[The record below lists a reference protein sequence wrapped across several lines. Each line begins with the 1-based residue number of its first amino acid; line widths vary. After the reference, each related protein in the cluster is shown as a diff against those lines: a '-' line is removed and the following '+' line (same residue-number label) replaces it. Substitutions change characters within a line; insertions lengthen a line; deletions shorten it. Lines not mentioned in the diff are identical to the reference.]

1 MPADA
6 LRYSRR
12 RPRKRYILESLL
24 LLSVLWAAARQD
36 LTGQE
41 PAVEPLT
48 EEQVLGLVN
57 SSKLGEVSVNRIVE
71 LIQQRGIK
79 FSVTD
84 IFLLELEAREAD
96 TAVVETLRQMRAQGK
111 DFVPTTPA
119 PSTPAQS
126 GPAPAV
132 PEARQK
138 SPGEIMG
145 EAEWQ
150 KFLESARAKAMA
162 YTDELPNFICT
173 QVTQRFVRFFPG
185 GWRQVDNYVAD
196 LTYFEKKENYKI
208 LTVANQVRSGATI
221 ETLSGTR
228 STGEFGTSLRSLF
241 DPATKAN
248 FRLEGRDQTNGHE
261 TIRVGYQVPRETSS
275 RTINYNNERTIVT
288 AYRGRCWIDP
298 QSHQVVR
305 LEDKAISIPDDF
317 PITRSEGAIDYDL
330 ADIAGRKYWLPARA
344 EVLLIEGG
352 AKLHTRN
359 VIEFKRYRKF
369 EAEVRIVPDE

>member
-1 MPADA
+1 M
-6 LRYSRR
+6 
-12 RPRKRYILESLL
+12 
-24 LLSVLWAAARQD
+24 
-36 LTGQE
+36 
-41 PAVEPLT
+41 
-48 EEQVLGLVN
+48 
-57 SSKLGEVSVNRIVE
+57 E

-132 PEARQK
+132 PLKPARSHLVKLWGKPSGK
-138 SPGEIMG
+138 SFSSRRALKPWLTRTSCPIS
-145 EAEWQ
+145 
-150 KFLESARAKAMA
+150 SAPRLLSALFAFFQAAGAKSI
-162 YTDELPNFICT
+162 TTWPS
-173 QVTQRFVRFFPG
+173 
-185 GWRQVDNYVAD
+185 

-208 LTVANQVRSGATI
+208 LTVANRSVLEQQLKLCREPAPR
-221 ETLSGTR
+221 E
-228 STGEFGTSLRSLF
+228 SLEPRCARCLIRRR
-241 DPATKAN
+241 KRN

-369 EAEVRIVPDE
+369 EAEVRIVPDEYSRSLKPKLLHRRASRGNGCK

>member
-1 MPADA
+1 MS
-6 LRYSRR
+6 LR
-12 RPRKRYILESLL
+12 RKLSKRFILGSLL
-24 LLSVLWAAARQD
+24 LLSILWTATRQN

-41 PAVEPLT
+41 TTVEPLT

-57 SSKLGEVSVNRIVE
+57 SSRLGEVSVNRIVE
-71 LIQQRGIK
+71 LIQQRGLK

-84 IFLLELEAREAD
+84 VFLLELEAREAD
-96 TAVVETLRQMRAQGK
+96 IAVTETLRQIRAQGK
-111 DFVPTTPA
+111 DFVPATPA
-119 PSTPAQS
+119 PSTPAKA
-126 GPAPAV
+126 GPEPAAA
-132 PEARQK
+132 EATQK
-138 SPGEIMG
+138 SASETMV
-145 EAEWQ
+145 EADWT
-150 KFLESARAKAMA
+150 KFLQSARVIAMA

-185 GWRQVDNYVAD
+185 GWRQVDNYVAE

-208 LTVANQVRSGATI
+208 LTVANQVSTGTTI

-241 DPATKAN
+241 DPGTNAS
-248 FRLEGRDQTNGHE
+248 FRLEGKDQMNGHE
-261 TIRVGYQVPRETSS
+261 TVRIGYQVPRETSS
-275 RTINYNNERTIVT
+275 RTINYNNQRTIVT

-298 QSHQVVR
+298 KSYQVVR
-305 LEDKAISIPDDF
+305 LEDRAVNIPEDF

-330 ADIAGRKYWLPARA
+330 ADIAGRKYWLPVRA